1 MNDEMKF
8 TEEDLESMADKL
20 LEQASANDI
29 ASQNETELPKPRK
42 RSSKKKENT
51 EPPKPPEQ
59 VLQELLDK
67 GKKAGRL
74 VMGLGLRELRRAGGN
89 GEAVAKTYG
98 ALVERLVNKTQGR
111 LNFLTIPEDMFPEA
125 RFEVAYL
132 NDVVRGFAGLSPQK
146 VSVWDFARH
155 AAEFKEKQAE
165 RGKFARSLYN
175 EDGSS
180 TSLGNM
186 LMALFLQECILRE
199 VKRG

>member
-1 MNDEMKF
+1 VENRILIIGDELMGEQGEAANHAAELILCREANLPIQF
-8 TEEDLESMADKL
+8 YINAPAPQSIPLFLARMA
-20 LEQASANDI
+20 SDI
-29 ASQNETELPKPRK
+29 I
-42 RSSKKKENT
+42 
-51 EPPKPPEQ
+51 
-59 VLQELLDK
+59 

-132 NDVVRGFAGLSPQK
+132 NDAVRGFAGLAPQK
-146 VSVWDFARH
+146 VSVWDFAQH